1 MTNRISTGIK
11 KSFLLLVAKLLVVST
26 GCAQSAESFLSSYP
40 EYDSLNDSL
49 MLAQYL
55 STSYCPHE
63 ISFWATGGIATPDTG
78 MGGAFGL
85 GYTGFFNR
93 HWGLSSGI
101 EYAFYS
107 KNIRLNG
114 WNGSYETCDVEG
126 NPIIYQA
133 IVNSYRERQQAG
145 MMNIPLSLSYQT
157 GNECK
162 FHASLGFKF
171 GFPVYGQ
178 YKGSDAILT
187 TSGYY
192 TGYDQWEIWQNDL
205 GYGTFP
211 VKASQKKLDLG
222 LSFMGTLETGMK
234 WNVGIGK
241 DLYAGIYMDYGFNNL
256 MKGNSAN
263 SRFVEYN
270 SIEPANPLINSA
282 STHFSPLSVGLKL
295 KLGFSVGCNDRLAD
309 QRAYKARRSSGGEN
323 GDDYFEYIPPVKE
336 SGIQNETVPLK
347 PDTTETVKEEPELS
361 ALEAERA
368 AYLEAAKERRSNYSQ
383 SPEIKS
389 MDSYDLGHVM
399 LTREQESTLDQYV
412 EVLMEYLH
420 ANMEITGHTCDL
432 GSEEVNMR
440 IGQERADL
448 AKDYLVEKGVSPARI
463 STFSKGKTEPAFPN
477 NNEEN
482 RKKNRRLGLKV
493 IQ

>member
-1 MTNRISTGIK
+1 MQ
-11 KSFLLLVAKLLVVST
+11 VS
-26 GCAQSAESFLSSYP
+26 
-40 EYDSLNDSL
+40 
-49 MLAQYL
+49 
-55 STSYCPHE
+55 
-63 ISFWATGGIATPDTG
+63 
-78 MGGAFGL
+78 
-85 GYTGFFNR
+85 
-93 HWGLSSGI
+93 
-101 EYAFYS
+101 
-107 KNIRLNG
+107 
-114 WNGSYETCDVEG
+114 
-126 NPIIYQA
+126 
-133 IVNSYRERQQAG
+133 
-145 MMNIPLSLSYQT
+145 
-157 GNECK
+157 
-162 FHASLGFKF
+162 
-171 GFPVYGQ
+171 
-178 YKGSDAILT
+178 
-187 TSGYY
+187 
-192 TGYDQWEIWQNDL
+192 IWI
-205 GYGTFP
+205 T
-211 VKASQKKLDLG
+211 
-222 LSFMGTLETGMK
+222 
-234 WNVGIGK
+234 
-241 DLYAGIYMDYGFNNL
+241 
-256 MKGNSAN
+256 
-263 SRFVEYN
+263 
-270 SIEPANPLINSA
+270 
-282 STHFSPLSVGLKL
+282 VGLKL

-482 RKKNRRLGLKV
+482 RKKNRRLELKV